1 MATCCL
7 LSRSVLKR
15 VPDGPV
21 TTRKNT
27 PRRVSSPAKKH
38 GGERGE
44 IRHTA
49 GRDSDI
55 QSKGSWRGAGLAR
68 DFCLHSP
75 KGRLRAWSV
84 CIAFRGV
91 FTARQGGRLVQRESV
106 RGVRHDCTGLRGQ
119 GCTRSREEGK
129 IPADHSSDSLAR
141 LRCKV
146 ELLVFSLNPTLR
158 RSVAPSC
165 SPWSVRLYKGN
176 WRARYARK
184 RIIEG
189 GAWPGTENRSPR
201 FETREGER
209 ERREVGGGG
218 VRRLRKNDVATEHAD
233 HGVYGYPHHVPSSS
247 MIRPRTLSLLK
258 GIVWSNVI

>member
-68 DFCLHSP
+68 DLRGSNAARSPTHFCLHSP

-84 CIAFRGV
+84 S
-91 FTARQGGRLVQRESV
+91 RQGGRLVQRESV

-119 GCTRSREEGK
+119 GCT
-129 IPADHSSDSLAR
+129 
-141 LRCKV
+141 RCKV

-209 ERREVGGGG
+209 EREVGGGG